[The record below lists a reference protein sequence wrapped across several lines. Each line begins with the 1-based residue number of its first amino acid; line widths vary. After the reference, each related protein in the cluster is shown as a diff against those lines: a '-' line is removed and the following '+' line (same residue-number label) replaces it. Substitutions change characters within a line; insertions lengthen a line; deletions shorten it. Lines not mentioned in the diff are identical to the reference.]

1 MPDKVDDKK
10 GGIVSGGHTSV
21 GSESRAPGIVSGGS
35 SQLTSKDE
43 RTMQTYT
50 VVKGDSLSKI
60 AKRVYG
66 KASLWRKIYEANQ
79 DQIKDPDLIFPG
91 QLLRLPEI

>member
-1 MPDKVDDKK
+1 MRMPDDKK
-10 GGIVSGGHTSV
+10 DGIVSGGHRSV
-21 GSESRAPGIVSGGS
+21 GSKDRDSGVVSGAS

-43 RTMQTYT
+43 QTMQTYT
-50 VVKGDSLSKI
+50 VVAGDSLSKI

-66 KASLWRKIYEANQ
+66 KASLWRKIYEANR
-79 DQIKDPDLIFPG
+79 DHIKDPDLIFPG

>member
-1 MPDKVDDKK
+1 MRIPDDNKK
-10 GGIVSGGHTSV
+10 DGIISGGGTSVGQSGRDSGIVSGG
-21 GSESRAPGIVSGGS
+21 G
-35 SQLTSKDE
+35 SQLTSRDE
-43 RTMQTYT
+43 HTMQTYT

-66 KASLWRKIYEANQ
+66 KGSLWRKIYEANQ

-91 QLLRLPEI
+91 QLLRIPEI

>member
-1 MPDKVDDKK
+1 MPDNTDDRKS
-10 GGIVSGGHTSV
+10 GIVSGGHTSV
-21 GSESRAPGIVSGGS
+21 GSGAGSGIVSGGS

-43 RTMQTYT
+43 HTMQTYT

-60 AKRVYG
+60 AKQVYG
-66 KASLWRKIYEANQ
+66 KASMWRKIYEANQ

-91 QLLRLPEI
+91 QLLRLPEA

>member
-1 MPDKVDDKK
+1 MPDDVKK

-21 GSESRAPGIVSGGS
+21 GGGKSAPGIVSGES

-43 RTMQTYT
+43 HTLKTYT

-66 KASLWRKIYEANQ
+66 KASMWKVIYEANR

-91 QLLRLPEI
+91 QLLRLPEN

>member
-1 MPDKVDDKK
+1 MPDNKDDE
-10 GGIVSGGHTSV
+10 IVSGGHTSL
-21 GSESRAPGIVSGGS
+21 GSGTGSGGSGIVSGGS

-43 RTMQTYT
+43 HTMQTYT

-60 AKRVYG
+60 AKNIYG

-91 QLLRLPEI
+91 QLLRIPEA

>member
-1 MPDKVDDKK
+1 MPDKNDDMK

-21 GSESRAPGIVSGGS
+21 GNDRASGIVSGGS

-43 RTMQTYT
+43 HTMQTYT

-60 AKRVYG
+60 AKQVYG